1 MKIFQSLNK
10 PCRQKGSVTLVV
22 LTLLSIMV
30 VLETAEFAAARHLD
44 SDLRLIE
51 KRQLQRL
58 NRPSPKQAT
67 ILNDHQPHG

>member
-1 MKIFQSLNK
+1 MKTLCHLNN
-10 PCRQKGSVTLVV
+10 RKGSATVVV
-22 LTLLSIMV
+22 LALLSIMV
-30 VLETAEFAAARHLD
+30 ILETAEFAAARHLD

-58 NRPSPKQAT
+58 NRPSPKQTT